1 MSPGTL
7 PGLFAMRLL
16 EPKEYKLVHVYHGDG
31 KGKTT
36 AAMGLAL
43 RARAAGRG
51 VLICQ
56 FLKDG
61 TSGEVRMLGQLDGVT
76 VMHDTPPV
84 KFSFCMNEEERAASR
99 AEHDEHLLACIA
111 AMRDG
116 AAQLV
121 VLDEVLDALSAGL
134 LDEALMGECVRLAAA
149 KPDGPELVLT
159 GRNPPAFVLDAADY
173 VTLMSAE
180 KHPYQHG
187 IAAREGIEF

>member
-1 MSPGTL
+1 
-7 PGLFAMRLL
+7 MRLL

-43 RARAAGRG
+43 RARAAGRS
-51 VLICQ
+51 VLVCQ

-61 TSGEVRMLGQLDGVT
+61 TSGEVRMLGRLDGVT
-76 VMHDTPPV
+76 VLRDTPPV

-99 AEHDEHLLACIA
+99 AEHDEHLRTCVA
-111 AMRDG
+111 AMRGG
-116 AAQLV
+116 AAQMV

-159 GRNPPAFVLDAADY
+159 GRNPPAFVLDTADY